1 MHTSVGG
8 GTRDF
13 QQSLWSQ
20 DDTFHLASLLL
31 TLGRSR
37 NCSCSW
43 RKPRR
48 RRTSFKNKYVLTAAM
63 LWGRTMKT
71 VIHSLSCSL
80 NFSHMANELRTTPA
94 ETHTHTPLPMLVHT
108 HTQTHT
114 PLPMLFTSIDTHTHH
129 CPCLFTPIHRH
140 THRHTHYCPCLFTPT
155 DTHTH
160 THHCPCLFTPID
172 AHTVSPIRRSEQDF
186 SP

>member
-94 ETHTHTPLPMLVHT
+94 ETHTHTPLPMLVHA
-108 HTQTHT
+108 HRCPHSEPHQTFRAGFL
-114 PLPMLFTSIDTHTHH
+114 PLRSGSKEQGWSVQDRTTV
-129 CPCLFTPIHRH
+129 PCETALE
-140 THRHTHYCPCLFTPT
+140 
-155 DTHTH
+155 
-160 THHCPCLFTPID
+160 
-172 AHTVSPIRRSEQDF
+172 AMVSPELPKF
-186 SP
+186 PTT